1 MRFTLNP
8 TPTELVAFTR
18 SVRRR
23 RAVVWTVIVVSL
35 GLAALIRAHGLAGWW
50 FAVVWGIA
58 AASSVAVW
66 RCPRCGRIL
75 DRNLMARECSHCYLR
90 FDGHMPTRRQPDTL

>member
-1 MRFTLNP
+1 MALTLNP
-8 TPTELVAFTR
+8 TPTELAMFTR
-18 SVRRR
+18 SLRRR
-23 RAVVWTVIVVSL
+23 RVAVLTVIVVSL
-35 GLAALIRAHGLAGWW
+35 GLAALIGARGLAGWW

-58 AASSVAVW
+58 AVLSLAVW

-90 FDGHMPTRRQPDTL
+90 FDGQMPTRGRPNTR

>member
-1 MRFTLNP
+1 MNFTLNP

-35 GLAALIRAHGLAGWW
+35 GLAALIRARGLAGWW
-50 FAVVWGIA
+50 FAVVWGVAA
-58 AASSVAVW
+58 AASVAIW

-90 FDGHMPTRRQPDTL
+90 FDGHMPTRRQPNTR